1 MENNERGPALPATA
15 RALRSRAETQ
25 FLEKEAELPENRHAL
40 THDQAKKLMHELRVH
55 QIELEL
61 QNEELITAQ
70 AQLQAAQARYFDLYD
85 QAPVGYLTLDA
96 NGIILTA
103 NFTAAKLFGAES
115 RPFAGEPLTKFIL
128 PEDQDIFYLHRRQL
142 EKNAAKDCE
151 LRMVGAAP
159 FWARL
164 SSSMG
169 PRAEGAPLWRIT
181 VSDISEAKKAQAA
194 VKQTARDWQKTFD
207 ALSDV
212 VWLLD
217 ADSVLTRANKAT
229 EKVFGRPVNELLG
242 LHCYEIVHGTECHI
256 DGCPLQRAKIS
267 MRRETMELKAGEKT
281 FEVIV
286 DPIAGKDGRFS
297 GAVHVI
303 SDITERKKIEA
314 EKERLIER
322 LSEVKKEMDSFLYI
336 TTHDLRTPLV
346 NIQGFSENIAKDIR
360 ELQEMIDPGALPEEK
375 RNVFGEIS
383 GDRLPAALKFIQ
395 ESVGRIDEVITA
407 MLKLSRAGKVEL
419 HIGTVDVNAALK
431 EIMDNMRFQFEET
444 GAMLKAGALP
454 SCTADADSVN
464 HIFSNL
470 LSNAFKYR
478 DKNRKLEITVSAE
491 IKGNTVVYSVAD
503 NGLGMKA
510 ADLPKIWQLF
520 FCGDVPGVKKG
531 EGIGLPLVRRIVD
544 RNSGRIWAESKEGEG
559 SVFFVELPR

>member
-1 MENNERGPALPATA
+1 MENNERGPASPATA

-96 NGIILTA
+96 DGIILTA

-115 RPFAGEPLTKFIL
+115 RPFAGESLTKFIL

-151 LRMVGAAP
+151 LRMAGAAP

-164 SSSMG
+164 SSTMG

-181 VSDISEAKKAQAA
+181 VSDISETKKAQAA
-194 VKQTARDWQKTFD
+194 VKQTANDWHKTFD

-217 ADSVLTRANKAT
+217 ADSVLVRANKAT
-229 EKVFGRPVNELLG
+229 ENIFGRPVSELLG
-242 LHCYEIVHGTECHI
+242 LHCYEIVHGTECPI
-256 DGCPLQRAKIS
+256 DGCPLQRSKTS

-281 FEVIV
+281 FEVTV
-286 DPIAGKDGRFS
+286 DPIADKHGRFS

-303 SDITERKKIEA
+303 TDITGRKKIET
-314 EKERLIER
+314 EKELLLGR

-346 NIQGFSENIAKDIR
+346 NIQGFSENVAKDIR
-360 ELQEMIDPGALPEEK
+360 ELQEMVDPNALPEEK
-375 RNVFGEIS
+375 RGAFTEIS

-395 ESVGRIDEVITA
+395 ESVKRIEEVITA
-407 MLKLSRAGKVEL
+407 MLKLSRAGKVEM
-419 HIGTVDVNAALK
+419 HPGTVDVNGTIK
-431 EIMDNMRFQFEET
+431 VIMDSMRFQFEEA
-444 GAMLKAGALP
+444 GATLKAGVLP
-454 SCTADADSVN
+454 SCTADPDSVS
-464 HIFSNL
+464 HVFSNL

-478 DKNRKLEITVSAE
+478 DKSRKLEIEVSGE
-491 IKGNTVVYSVAD
+491 KKENTVVYRVAD

-544 RNSGRIWAESKEGEG
+544 RNSGRIWVESKEGEG
-559 SVFFVELPR
+559 STFFVELPK